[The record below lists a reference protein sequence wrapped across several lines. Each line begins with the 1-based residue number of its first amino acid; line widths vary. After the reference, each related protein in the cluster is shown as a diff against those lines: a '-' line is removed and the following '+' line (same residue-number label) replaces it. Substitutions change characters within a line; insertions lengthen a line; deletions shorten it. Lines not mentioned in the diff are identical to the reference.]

1 MRLFLSDLLAL
12 AGRLSDQPDPDSG
25 RERFRR
31 LLSGSAGV
39 VDNIRQ
45 WLDDARHSPD
55 DQSQRALTD
64 LVVALGRHLGFGVSY
79 GAYERPFGAVRF
91 DGAWR
96 SPGVA
101 RVVLEAR
108 TDRTR
113 PYSPDDFARTIAAL
127 PDVEP
132 PAGDQQTVG
141 LCVVVPLHGARRRT
155 DAPSERV
162 ARANVHVLPIDILLS
177 LVERIRAEQI
187 AHEQLAALM
196 VSGADGSSVARL
208 LTEASAAAA
217 SDPAA
222 SSHLS
227 LVPREEPPDH
237 WIATIVGDEG
247 ATPQQIIDAVVCGRQ
262 LLGVRRNRHLSSQ
275 CARTGSRVLLRA
287 RDRRGRARATR
298 VRRPT
303 RWPLRSAMP
312 GGSRR
317 CSPSSTSSST
327 SRRFRSMCRRR
338 RSGSQTER
346 LSRRRVRFSPPFR
359 SVISPASPGAVPPV
373 SPAPKVR
380 RRPGHVGRES
390 SKNSPNRQFTNSPT
404 APREALVKWDD
415 VPGSADQCPRRLHAD
430 PPRCGGGHGTAA
442 LFRTPAGSGGRRPE
456 PAV

>member
-101 RVVLEAR
+101 RVVLEVR

-113 PYSPDDFARTIAAL
+113 PYSPDDLARTIAAL

-132 PAGDQQTVG
+132 PAGDEQTVG

-155 DAPSERV
+155 DAPRERV
-162 ARANVHVLPIDILLS
+162 ARANIHVLPIDILLS

-187 AHEQLAALM
+187 THEQLAALM

-262 LLGVRRNRHLSSQ
+262 LLGVSGIGIFPAN
-275 CARTGSRVLLRA
+275 ARA
-287 RDRRGRARATR
+287 RDRVCFFVRGTGVVGHAQLSSQADPMAAPLRNAGRFTAVFTLEHVELYESPVPLDVSSPAQRLANRTPFEAPGPFLSPISQRDFASLTGGRA
-298 VRRPT
+298 
-303 RWPLRSAMP
+303 
-312 GGSRR
+312 SRL
-317 CSPSSTSSST
+317 TSS
-327 SRRFRSMCRRR
+327 
-338 RSGSQTER
+338 Q
-346 LSRRRVRFSPPFR
+346 
-359 SVISPASPGAVPPV
+359 SPA
-373 SPAPKVR
+373 
-380 RRPGHVGRES
+380 
-390 SKNSPNRQFTNSPT
+390 
-404 APREALVKWDD
+404 
-415 VPGSADQCPRRLHAD
+415 
-430 PPRCGGGHGTAA
+430 
-442 LFRTPAGSGGRRPE
+442 
-456 PAV
+456 